1 MKFFKPGGR
10 LSGLGHSVDTI
21 SSTSSGSL
29 SFSFPFSQLTGLE
42 TDFVGVR
49 DSTPFCV
56 PLEVRVNGL
65 FRGVYRPFIPDT
77 VLNVAFS
84 NDRGWSTIDFSVL
97 EARVAPTMP
106 FKVEVEASTSNDGRV
121 VESEG
126 IRNLKANKVEKE
138 REEIAEERDGS
149 LVDKAERYLQFSGSW

>member
-1 MKFFKPGGR
+1 MKFFRPGGR
-10 LSGLGHSVDTI
+10 LSALVHSVDTT
-21 SSTSSGSL
+21 SSTSSGTL
-29 SFSFPFSQLTGLE
+29 SFSVPLSPLTGLE

-65 FRGVYRPFIPDT
+65 FKGVYRPFMPDT

-84 NDRGWSTIDFSVL
+84 KDRGWSSIDFSVL
-97 EARVAPTMP
+97 EATVAPTMP
-106 FKVEVEASTSNDGRV
+106 FKVEVEASTSNDGKA

-126 IRNLKANKVEKE
+126 IRNLKANRVEKG
-138 REEIAEERDGS
+138 REEIGEERRISRG
-149 LVDKAERYLQFSGSW
+149 